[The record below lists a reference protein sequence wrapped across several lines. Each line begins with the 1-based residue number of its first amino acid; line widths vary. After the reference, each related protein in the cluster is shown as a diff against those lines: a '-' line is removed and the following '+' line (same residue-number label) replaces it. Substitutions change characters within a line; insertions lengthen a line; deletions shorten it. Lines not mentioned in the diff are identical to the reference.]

1 MGKKLRGK
9 KKLLKVI
16 RTGNSMAEFY
26 HPCLRV
32 ALPQKPCEKGG
43 SKLCG
48 ALSPVRLSVLGV
60 GSSVLNLKATSAPR
74 LLLMNH
80 QKP

>member
-1 MGKKLRGK
+1 MGKELRGK
-9 KKLLKVI
+9 KKPPKGS
-16 RTGNSMAEFY
+16 RTGNSRAEFY
-26 HPCLRV
+26 HLCLRV
-32 ALPQKPCEKGG
+32 ALPQKPSEKGG

-60 GSSVLNLKATSAPR
+60 GSSVLNLEATSAPR

-80 QKP
+80 QIP